1 MKTVK
6 RHKKINLS
14 LNVSRIIDQKT
25 ETYKTNYWLQIYSPC
40 DNSTNIVIEDF
51 FNKKRFLLDNSAF
64 FYVLNYCDIFKPRKN
79 VTEYIKKELDLTQ
92 KDAEDI
98 FNELLQYNLLI
109 TRSSLSYVAEKKAK
123 LWKKYGWN
131 DALDYFIAIKDY
143 PFLDY
148 ESTEARNVDNGLMD
162 KYIKT
167 DPVPPI
173 YKEYKNAKKI
183 PLERNFSS
191 LNDIDLRTLLFE
203 KVFDHESGKEPL
215 TKTQISNVLFNT
227 FGEMGT
233 VEFPVQGEFLLK
245 TSPSGGARHPIEA
258 YMISLDTGFPTGI
271 YHYSVKTNSLEEISS
286 EVDVSEINDII
297 YKLNTGPQFSI
308 KAVIVFSAIF
318 PRSMWRYREP
328 RSYRVILHDLGHILE
343 TMKIISK
350 AFNIKTYFGHG
361 FHESRL
367 ANLLN
372 ISGQEEAI
380 LHYAVLS

>member
-1 MKTVK
+1 M
-6 RHKKINLS
+6 RDKKI
-14 LNVSRIIDQKT
+14 
-25 ETYKTNYWLQIYSPC
+25 ETYKTSYWLQIYSQD
-40 DNSTNIVIEDF
+40 DNSTNLLIEDF
-51 FNKKRFLLDNSAF
+51 FNKKRFLLNNSAF
-64 FYVLNYCDIFKPRKN
+64 FYVLNYSNTFKPRKN
-79 VTEYIKKELDLTQ
+79 IIEYIKKELVLTQ
-92 KDAEDI
+92 KDAVDI
-98 FNELLQYNLLI
+98 LNELLKYNLLV
-109 TRSSLSYVAEKKAK
+109 TRSSLSYAAEKKAK

-148 ESTEARNVDNGLMD
+148 ESIEARNVDNELMG

-173 YKEYKNAKKI
+173 YKEYENAKKI

-191 LNDIDLRTLLFE
+191 LTDIDLRTLLVE
-203 KVFDHESGKEPL
+203 KVFDNESEKEPL

-227 FGEMGT
+227 FGEIGT
-233 VEFPVQGEFLLK
+233 VEFALQGEFILK

-258 YMISLDTGFPTGI
+258 YVISLDTEFPTGI

-297 YKLNTGPQFSI
+297 YELNTGPQFPI
-308 KAVIVFSAIF
+308 KAVIVLSAIF

-343 TMKIISK
+343 TMKIVSK

-361 FHESRL
+361 FHDSRL

-372 ISGQEEAI
+372 ISGQEEA
-380 LHYAVLS
+380 VLKFAALS